1 MMKLKGNALFAASTL
16 LAAFGFLLFGYDQ
29 GVMSGVVANQ
39 LFIDQMSNP
48 SSALMGAIVALY
60 EIGCMVGAL
69 STGKI
74 GDLIGRRKTIRL
86 GCLILCIGAIL
97 QTAAI
102 NVPMMIIARIVT
114 GLGNGMNTAT
124 IPVYQAELS
133 PPKSRGTHVAF
144 EASLLA
150 VGVAIAYWLE
160 YGLYFV
166 QGDFAWRFP
175 LAFQMIFA
183 IILGVA
189 SFVLPESP
197 RWLQAHGK
205 EEDCKIVLARLWSDE
220 DVNHPRCI
228 AEWEE
233 IRDGIEL
240 ERREGV
246 SSYIELFKKGKMNN
260 RYRVLL
266 GMGGQLIQ
274 QFGGINVI
282 SYYLTDVFK
291 QAGMS
296 TEKAMLFTGIDGI
309 VYFLGAFTPIYT
321 IDRLGRRKLM
331 YGGLIGQAV
340 TLLIVGGCQYAVE
353 SGRSE
358 YSPAVIAFVMIYNFI
373 FGAAWLGL
381 AWLYPSEIF
390 STGLRAKG
398 NSMSTAANWIG
409 NFVVAE
415 IAPVLFEYAK
425 YWTFLMFGILN
436 VLFLIPIFL
445 WYPETNGKSLEEIE
459 VLFATKDVQE
469 DAKSVAS
476 HIGSTSLYDSK
487 HDAESMAQRPRSS
500 MFFSSSRPGS
510 RRMPSNFSASQQYG
524 VDTTGSSGYEKPNPN
539 TAAGQVAQ
547 SYDEKTENHRAQ
559 DEQDGKGPNY
569 K

>member
-1 MMKLKGNALFAASTL
+1 MGLFMLKGAKLLRASTL
-16 LAAFGFLLFGYDQ
+16 LAAVGFLLFGYDQ

-39 LFIDQMSNP
+39 LFVNTMGNP
-48 SSALMGAIVALY
+48 NSGLMGAIVALY
-60 EIGCMVGAL
+60 EIGCMAGAL
-69 STGKI
+69 STGRV
-74 GDLIGRRKTIRL
+74 GDWLGRRKTIRL

-97 QTAAI
+97 QTASV
-102 NVPMMIIARIVT
+102 NVGMMIVARIIT
-114 GLGNGMNTAT
+114 GIGNGMNTAT

-133 PPKSRGTHVAF
+133 PPKSRGAHVAF
-144 EASLLA
+144 EASLLT

-166 QGDFAWRFP
+166 NGDFAWRFP
-175 LAFQMIFA
+175 LAFQMVFA

-189 SFVLPESP
+189 SFILPESP
-197 RWLQAHGK
+197 RWLQAHGH
-205 EEDCKIVLARLWSDE
+205 EEDCKIVLARLWSDC
-220 DVNHPRCI
+220 DTSHPRCI

-246 SSYIELFKKGKMNN
+246 SSYAELFKKGKMNN

-296 TEKAMLFTGIDGI
+296 TERAMLMAGVDSII
-309 VYFLGAFTPIYT
+309 YFIGAVTPIFT
-321 IDRLGRRKLM
+321 IERWGRRPLM
-331 YGGLIGQAV
+331 YAGLIGQAV
-340 TLLIVGGCQYAVE
+340 TLLIVGGCQYLVE
-353 SGRSE
+353 STNGSNP
-358 YSPAVIAFVMIYNFI
+358 YASSAVIAFVMLYNFV

-398 NSMSTAANWIG
+398 NSMSTAANWLG

-425 YWTFLMFGILN
+425 YWTFLLFGILN
-436 VLFLIPIFL
+436 VIFLIPIYL
-445 WYPETNGKSLEEIE
+445 WYPETMGKSLEEIE
-459 VLFATKDVQE
+459 VLFATQEVQD
-469 DAKSVAS
+469 DAKSIAS
-476 HIGSTSLYDSK
+476 HIGSTSMYDEK
-487 HDAESMAQRPRSS
+487 QEAQSQLERGIT
-500 MFFSSSRPGS
+500 SSRPGS
-510 RRMPSNFSASQQYG
+510 RRFPSNFSG
-524 VDTTGSSGYEKPNPN
+524 RMSSILAVNEKPATN
-539 TAAGQVAQ
+539 TEAADVKHD
-547 SYDEKTENHRAQ
+547 YIKDDDER
-559 DEQDGKGPNY
+559 GPNY